1 MRIAGTQTGRYAHGI
16 VASQPTSVRLLQD
29 LIALPSVNPAFF
41 SDPQLHGEHRVA
53 AFLES
58 AARRQGLDVES
69 QAVVPGR
76 SNLLV
81 RLSPRGEVRH
91 RVLLAP
97 HMDTVGE
104 PAYALQLTPVVRDG
118 RIYGRGACDTKGS
131 VAAFFQSLLNVAA
144 SGPRPNHT
152 EILFVGLIDEENM
165 QLGSRHFAQHGPQ
178 GDLAIVGEPT
188 GLEIVTAHKGDVWL
202 RLRTTG
208 RSAHGATPHRGKNAV
223 TAMARIV
230 LALETEYAAE
240 LAARP
245 AHPRLGRPTVNVGR
259 IDGGRQPNIVPAECT
274 IDIDRRTLP
283 GETEAGVRREI
294 IALLRRH
301 GLKAAY
307 DNLRTNPCE
316 PLDTCPDLPLV
327 RSLTRAAG
335 RKGTRGVH
343 YFTDAAPLA
352 AGGTP
357 SVVFGPGDIAQAH
370 TEREWLAISQL
381 EKSIQILE
389 RFLRALD

>member
-1 MRIAGTQTGRYAHGI
+1 M
-16 VASQPTSVRLLQD
+16 ASQPTSVRLLQD

-131 VAAFFQSLLNVAA
+131 VAAFFQSLLNVAT

-301 GLKAAY
+301 GLKASY
-307 DNLRTNPCE
+307 DNLRTSPCE

>member
-1 MRIAGTQTGRYAHGI
+1 LRIAGTQTGRYAHGI

>member
-1 MRIAGTQTGRYAHGI
+1 

-41 SDPQLHGEHRVA
+41 SDPNLHGEHRVA
-53 AFLES
+53 EFLAS
-58 AARRQGLDVES
+58 AARRHGLEVES
-69 QAVVPGR
+69 QPVVPGR

-81 RLSPRGEVRH
+81 RLTPRGPVRH

-97 HMDTVGE
+97 HLDTVGD
-104 PAYALQLTPVVRDG
+104 PAYALQLKPVVRDG
-118 RIYGRGACDTKGS
+118 RVYGRGACDTKGS
-131 VAAFFQSLLNVAA
+131 VCAYFQSLLNVTAA
-144 SGPRPNHT
+144 GHRPAHT

-165 QLGSRHFAQHGPQ
+165 QLGSRYFASHGPKS
-178 GDLAIVGEPT
+178 DFAIVGEPT

-202 RLRTTG
+202 RLRTIG
-208 RSAHGATPHRGKNAV
+208 RPAHGATPHRGRNAV
-223 TAMARIV
+223 TAMSRIV
-230 LALETEYAAE
+230 LALETEYASE

-245 AHPRLGRPTVNVGR
+245 AHPRLGRPTINVGR
-259 IDGGRQPNIVPAECT
+259 IDGGRQPNIVPAECI

-294 IALLRRH
+294 RALLQRQ
-301 GLKAAY
+301 GLKASFGT
-307 DNLRTNPCE
+307 LRTSPCE
-316 PLDTCPDLPLV
+316 PLETNPDLPLV
-327 RSLTRAAG
+327 QALTRAAG
-335 RKGTRGVH
+335 RRTTRGVH

-352 AGGTP
+352 AGGIP

-381 EKSIQILE
+381 EKSIHILE
-389 RFLRALD
+389 RFLRGLD

>member
-1 MRIAGTQTGRYAHGI
+1 M
-16 VASQPTSVRLLQD
+16 ASQPTSVRLLQD

-188 GLEIVTAHKGDVWL
+188 GLEIVAAHKGDVWL

-294 IALLRRH
+294 ISLLRRH
-301 GLKAAY
+301 GLKASY
-307 DNLRTNPCE
+307 DNLRTSPCE

>member
-1 MRIAGTQTGRYAHGI
+1 LRIAGTQTGRYAHGI

-389 RFLRALD
+389 RFLRALN

>member
-1 MRIAGTQTGRYAHGI
+1 M
-16 VASQPTSVRLLQD
+16 ASQPTSVRLLQD

-91 RVLLAP
+91 RVILAP

-131 VAAFFQSLLNVAA
+131 VAAFFQSLLNVAT

-301 GLKAAY
+301 GLKASY
-307 DNLRTNPCE
+307 DNLRTSPCE

>member
-1 MRIAGTQTGRYAHGI
+1 

-144 SGPRPNHT
+144 SGTRPKHT

-301 GLKAAY
+301 GLKASY
-307 DNLRTNPCE
+307 DNLRTSPCE

>member
-1 MRIAGTQTGRYAHGI
+1 M
-16 VASQPTSVRLLQD
+16 ASQPTSVRLLQD

-274 IDIDRRTLP
+274 IDIDRRTIP

-301 GLKAAY
+301 GLKASY
-307 DNLRTNPCE
+307 DNLRTSPCE

>member
-1 MRIAGTQTGRYAHGI
+1 M
-16 VASQPTSVRLLQD
+16 ASQPTSVRLLQD

-58 AARRQGLDVES
+58 AARGQGLDVES

-131 VAAFFQSLLNVAA
+131 VAAFFQSLLNVAT

-301 GLKAAY
+301 GLKASY
-307 DNLRTNPCE
+307 DNLRTSPCE

>member
-1 MRIAGTQTGRYAHGI
+1 M
-16 VASQPTSVRLLQD
+16 ASQPASVRLLQD

-58 AARRQGLDVES
+58 AARRQGLEVES
-69 QAVVPGR
+69 QTVVPGR

-104 PAYALQLTPVVRDG
+104 PAYELQLKPVVRDG

-165 QLGSRHFAQHGPQ
+165 QLGSRHFAQHGPK
-178 GDLAIVGEPT
+178 GDLAVVGEPT
-188 GLEIVTAHKGDVWL
+188 GLEIVSAHKGDVWL
-202 RLRTTG
+202 RLRATG

-294 IALLRRH
+294 ITLLRRH
-301 GLKAAY
+301 GLKASY
-307 DNLRTNPCE
+307 DNLRTSPCE
-316 PLDTCPDLPLV
+316 PLETCPDLPLV
-327 RSLTRAAG
+327 RSLTRAAR

>member
-1 MRIAGTQTGRYAHGI
+1 M
-16 VASQPTSVRLLQD
+16 ASQPTSVRLLQD

-301 GLKAAY
+301 GLKASY
-307 DNLRTNPCE
+307 DNLRTSPCE

>member
-1 MRIAGTQTGRYAHGI
+1 M
-16 VASQPTSVRLLQD
+16 ASQSTSVRLLQD

-41 SDPQLHGEHRVA
+41 SDPNLHGEHRVA
-53 AFLES
+53 EFLAS
-58 AARRQGLDVES
+58 AARRHGLEVES
-69 QAVVPGR
+69 QPVVPGR

-81 RLSPRGEVRH
+81 RLTPRGPVRH

-97 HMDTVGE
+97 HLDTVGD
-104 PAYALQLTPVVRDG
+104 PAYALQLKPVVRDG
-118 RIYGRGACDTKGS
+118 RVYGRGACDTKGS
-131 VAAFFQSLLNVAA
+131 VSAYFQSLLNVTAA
-144 SGPRPNHT
+144 GPRPAHT

-165 QLGSRHFAQHGPQ
+165 QLGSRHFASHGPKS
-178 GDLAIVGEPT
+178 DFAIVGEPT

-202 RLRTTG
+202 RLRTIG
-208 RSAHGATPHRGKNAV
+208 RSAHGATPHRGRNAV
-223 TAMARIV
+223 TAMSRIV

-245 AHPRLGRPTVNVGR
+245 AHPRLGRPTINVGR
-259 IDGGRQPNIVPAECT
+259 IDGGRQPNIVPAECI

-294 IALLRRH
+294 RALLQRQ
-301 GLKAAY
+301 GLKASF
-307 DNLRTNPCE
+307 DTLRTSPCE
-316 PLDTCPDLPLV
+316 PLETNPDLPLV
-327 RSLTRAAG
+327 QALTRAAG
-335 RKGTRGVH
+335 RRTTRGVH

-352 AGGTP
+352 AGGIP

-381 EKSIQILE
+381 EKSIHILE
-389 RFLRALD
+389 RFLRGLD

>member
-1 MRIAGTQTGRYAHGI
+1 M
-16 VASQPTSVRLLQD
+16 ASQPTSVRLLQD

-327 RSLTRAAG
+327 WSLTRAAG

>member
-1 MRIAGTQTGRYAHGI
+1 M
-16 VASQPTSVRLLQD
+16 ASQPTSVRLLQD

-118 RIYGRGACDTKGS
+118 RIYG
-131 VAAFFQSLLNVAA
+131 
-144 SGPRPNHT
+144 
-152 EILFVGLIDEENM
+152 LFVGLIDEENM

-223 TAMARIV
+223 TAMARIF

-294 IALLRRH
+294 ISLLRRH
-301 GLKAAY
+301 GLKASY
-307 DNLRTNPCE
+307 DNLRTSPCE

>member
-1 MRIAGTQTGRYAHGI
+1 M
-16 VASQPTSVRLLQD
+16 ASQPTSVRLLQD

-81 RLSPRGEVRH
+81 RLCPRGEVRH

-131 VAAFFQSLLNVAA
+131 VATFFQSLLNVAA

-301 GLKAAY
+301 GLKASY
-307 DNLRTNPCE
+307 DNLRTSPCE

>member
-1 MRIAGTQTGRYAHGI
+1 M
-16 VASQPTSVRLLQD
+16 ASQPTSVRLLQD

-131 VAAFFQSLLNVAA
+131 VAAFFQSLLNVAT

-301 GLKAAY
+301 GLKASY
-307 DNLRTNPCE
+307 DNLRTSPCE
-316 PLDTCPDLPLV
+316 PLDTCPDLALV

>member
-1 MRIAGTQTGRYAHGI
+1 M
-16 VASQPTSVRLLQD
+16 VSQPTSVRLLQD

-41 SDPQLHGEHRVA
+41 SDPQLYGEHRVA

-104 PAYALQLTPVVRDG
+104 PAYAVQLTPVVRDG

-283 GETEAGVRREI
+283 GETETGVRREI

-301 GLKAAY
+301 GLKASY
-307 DNLRTNPCE
+307 DNLRTSPCE

>member
-1 MRIAGTQTGRYAHGI
+1 LRIAGTQTGRYDHGI

-208 RSAHGATPHRGKNAV
+208 RSAHGATPHRGRNAV
-223 TAMARIV
+223 TAMSRIV

-245 AHPRLGRPTVNVGR
+245 AHPRLGRPTINVGR

>member
-1 MRIAGTQTGRYAHGI
+1 M
-16 VASQPTSVRLLQD
+16 ASQPTSVRLLQD

-104 PAYALQLTPVVRDG
+104 PAYALQRTPVVRDG
-118 RIYGRGACDTKGS
+118 SIYGRGACDTKGS

-144 SGPRPNHT
+144 SGTRPKHT

>member
-1 MRIAGTQTGRYAHGI
+1 M
-16 VASQPTSVRLLQD
+16 ASQPTSVRLLQD

-389 RFLRALD
+389 RFLRALN

>member
-1 MRIAGTQTGRYAHGI
+1 M
-16 VASQPTSVRLLQD
+16 ASQPTSVRLLQD

-104 PAYALQLTPVVRDG
+104 PAYALQLTPVVRGG

-389 RFLRALD
+389 RFLRALN